1 MVIDRVRLTKRI
13 IPEVLKYFLGSIPDS
28 YFHHRL
34 SQLTLYFVYPGT
46 GQFITIYIAVVGFM
60 YTAEHATQ
68 KLQEQCLA
76 AVLRQNIARFDNLGA
91 REIFTNTTANM
102 DLVLLGISEKVTL
115 CASIRL
121 KGGITRLFRFQE
133 GTRFNHL
140 VAVV

>member
-13 IPEVLKYFLGSIPDS
+13 IPEVLP
-28 YFHHRL
+28 RL
-34 SQLTLYFVYPGT
+34 HPRLLLPPSPQSTYAVFFVYPGT
-46 GQFITIYIAVVGFM
+46 GQFIIVYIAVVGFM

-76 AVLRQNIARFDNLGA
+76 AILRQNIARFGNLGA
-91 REIFTNTTANM
+91 REIFTNITANM

-121 KGGITRLFRFQE
+121 KGGITRLFRCQE
-133 GTRFNHL
+133 GTIFGHL